1 MAHRYCVP
9 SQFLSKA
16 SAINEKTHPEN
27 NAKNFFFCQMHFI
40 IGSNKPLKKAKNS
53 TTLIMTYYF
62 MLAIIFFALSKRRVV
77 TNQLSVSKPTLGQK
91 GKNVNKYD

>member
-1 MAHRYCVP
+1 
-9 SQFLSKA
+9 
-16 SAINEKTHPEN
+16 
-27 NAKNFFFCQMHFI
+27 MHFI
-40 IGSNKPLKKAKNS
+40 IGSNKPLKKAKKS